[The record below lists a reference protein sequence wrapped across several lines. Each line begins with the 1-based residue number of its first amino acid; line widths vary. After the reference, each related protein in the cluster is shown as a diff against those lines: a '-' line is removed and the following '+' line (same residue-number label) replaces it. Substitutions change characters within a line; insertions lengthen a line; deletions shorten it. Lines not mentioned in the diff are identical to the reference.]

1 MQPDGLT
8 PFFHLSQLLPCCS
21 WWNGGVSEMSVSAP
35 MPVAL
40 PSVLACS
47 EEKQKNLEK
56 QNVKIFFEYKSLT

>member
-1 MQPDGLT
+1 
-8 PFFHLSQLLPCCS
+8 
-21 WWNGGVSEMSVSAP
+21 MSVLAP

-56 QNVKIFFEYKSLT
+56 QNMKIFFEYIAMQVSDFERKRKRTEKSELIQQV